1 MITTYIFGPFVLP
14 EAFLGSWAWK
24 LLVLW
29 VIINTLLSK
38 STRMVLP
45 QQIVLQMK
53 AAFFFLLKGSAF
65 PMLEAWM
72 MWFQSELLVP
82 ISECTGSL
90 PCLSRWK
97 SQGLIAIYKSM
108 GLGRVSVFKE
118 TIQVTLIDK
127 VGSQTTGPQKV
138 LWSRP

>member
-1 MITTYIFGPFVLP
+1 
-14 EAFLGSWAWK
+14 
-24 LLVLW
+24 
-29 VIINTLLSK
+29 
-38 STRMVLP
+38 
-45 QQIVLQMK
+45 
-53 AAFFFLLKGSAF
+53 
-65 PMLEAWM
+65 MLEAWM
-72 MWFQSELLVP
+72 TWFWSKLLVP

-108 GLGRVSVFKE
+108 GLGRMSVFKE
-118 TIQVTLIDK
+118 TLQVTLIDK